1 LQYIAIVNLLLSLFM
16 LKAER
21 LQKIVEQIAK
31 DNKVILD
38 DLSQLLDVS
47 TDTIRRDIKEL
58 SDKGLL
64 KAVRGGAIIGSP
76 VHPHFKDRQN
86 IDTQYKKVIAQKA
99 LEIIK
104 PGQVILINAGTTTT
118 AIVSMLPKE
127 IALTVVTNSFP
138 IVSILEDYPNV
149 NVFFIGGRLNKH
161 SYSTTGYETIEA
173 IRNFRA
179 DICLLGICSIDLK
192 VGITGFDHQESLVD
206 RAMIE
211 TSKHIIALST
221 YEKIGVSDPYYV
233 CAANAIDV
241 LITEKDPSIADLAGF
256 KDAGIMI
263 K

>member
-1 LQYIAIVNLLLSLFM
+1 LQLLIYNLYLFM

-21 LQKIVEQIAK
+21 LQKIVEQISK

-38 DLSQLLDVS
+38 DLSQLLNVS
-47 TDTIRRDIKEL
+47 TDTVRRDIKEL

-76 VHPHFKDRQN
+76 VHPHFKERQN
-86 IDTQYKKVIAQKA
+86 IDTQHKKVIAQKT
-99 LEIIK
+99 LEFIK
-104 PGQVILINAGTTTT
+104 PGQVILANAGTTTT
-118 AIVSMLPKE
+118 AVMDVLPKD
-127 IALTVVTNSFP
+127 ISLTVITNSFP
-138 IVSILEDYPNV
+138 IVSVLEEYPNV
-149 NVFFIGGRLNKH
+149 NVFFIGGQLNKH
-161 SYSTTGYETIEA
+161 SFSTTGHETIEA

-192 VGITGFDHQESLVD
+192 IGVTGFDYQESLVD

-211 TSKHIIALST
+211 TSKYIIALST
-221 YEKIGVSDPYYV
+221 YDKLGASDPYYV
-233 CAANAIDV
+233 CAANAIDA

>member
-1 LQYIAIVNLLLSLFM
+1 M

-31 DNKVILD
+31 DNRLILY
-38 DLSQLLDVS
+38 DLSQLLNVS
-47 TDTIRRDIKEL
+47 TDTVRRDIKEL

-76 VHPHFKDRQN
+76 VHPHFKERQN
-86 IDTQYKKVIAQKA
+86 IDTQQKKAIAQKV
-99 LEIIK
+99 LEFIK
-104 PGQVILINAGTTTT
+104 PGQVILMNAGTTTT
-118 AIVSMLPKE
+118 AVAHALPKE
-127 IALTVVTNSFP
+127 IALTVITNSFP
-138 IVSILEDYPNV
+138 IVPILEDYPNIT
-149 NVFFIGGRLNKH
+149 VFFIGGRLNKH
-161 SYSTTGYETIEA
+161 SFSTTGYETIET

-192 VGITGFDHQESLVD
+192 VGITDFDHQEGLVD
-206 RAMIE
+206 KAMIE
-211 TSKHIIALST
+211 TSKYVIALST

-241 LITEKDPSIADLAGF
+241 LITEKDPSTTDLAGF
-256 KDAGIMI
+256 KDAGILI

>member
-1 LQYIAIVNLLLSLFM
+1 MQLLIYNLYLFM

-21 LQKIVEQIAK
+21 LQKIVEQISK

-38 DLSQLLDVS
+38 DLSQLLNVS
-47 TDTIRRDIKEL
+47 TDTVRRDIKEL

-76 VHPHFKDRQN
+76 VHPHFKERQN
-86 IDTQYKKVIAQKA
+86 IDTQHKKVIAQKT
-99 LEIIK
+99 LEFIK
-104 PGQVILINAGTTTT
+104 PGQVILANAGTTTT
-118 AIVSMLPKE
+118 AVMDALPKD
-127 IALTVVTNSFP
+127 ISLTVITNCFP
-138 IVSILEDYPNV
+138 IVSVLEEYPNV
-149 NVFFIGGRLNKH
+149 NVFFIGGQLNKH
-161 SYSTTGYETIEA
+161 SFSTTGYETIEA

-192 VGITGFDHQESLVD
+192 IGITGFTYEESLVD

-211 TSKHIIALST
+211 TSKHVIALST
-221 YEKIGVSDPYYV
+221 YEKIGASDPYYV
-233 CAANAIDV
+233 CAANAIDA

>member
-1 LQYIAIVNLLLSLFM
+1 MLIYSYICVM

-38 DLSQLLDVS
+38 DLSQLLNVS
-47 TDTIRRDIKEL
+47 TDTVRRDIKEL

-76 VHPHFKDRQN
+76 VHPHFKERQH
-86 IDTQYKKVIAQKA
+86 IDTHQKNVIAQKV
-99 LEIIK
+99 LEFIK
-104 PGQVILINAGTTTT
+104 PGQVILVGAGTTTT
-118 AIVSMLPKE
+118 AAINALPKD

-149 NVFFIGGRLNKH
+149 DVFFIGGQLNKH
-161 SYSTTGYETIEA
+161 GFSTGGYETIEA
-173 IRNFRA
+173 VRNFRA
-179 DICLLGICSIDLK
+179 DICLFGICSIDLK
-192 VGITGFDHQESLVD
+192 LGITGADHEESLLE

-211 TSKHIIALST
+211 TSKYIIALST
-221 YEKIGVSDPYYV
+221 YDKIGVSDPYYV
-233 CAANAIDV
+233 CAANAIDA
-241 LITEKDPSIADLAGF
+241 LITEKDPSTADLDGF
-256 KDAGIMI
+256 KQAGVLI